1 MDDWANDLPMKIEES
16 IPSVKMYLF
25 FMVYLFKLSMTKSIH
40 LISRVNSQT
49 IQQHTCVRIFR
60 HSCRCE
66 TYFQLIF
73 DLSIMKS
80 NVSG

>member
-1 MDDWANDLPMKIEES
+1 MDDCANDFPMKIDES

-49 IQQHTCVRIFR
+49 IQQHTCVRIFG
-60 HSCRCE
+60 HSSKSE